1 MKATGIVRR
10 IDHLGR
16 VVVPI
21 SIRRNLR
28 IREGDPLEIFIDRD
42 SGIIF
47 RKYSPFVGL
56 EDFAQMYSDSLYKS
70 SGQIAFITDKD
81 AIIAVSGAS
90 KKEFMYKSIGD
101 IVEKV
106 MNERRIF
113 CHNGSEEKETG
124 LSFLA
129 DDEESTFSSI
139 LIAPIIS
146 GSEPVGSVVLCSME
160 PGVKMGEVEIKLAAT
175 ATEFLGRHVSQ

>member
-1 MKATGIVRR
+1 MGR

-28 IREGDPLEIFIDRD
+28 IREGDPLEIFIDKD

-47 RKYSPFVGL
+47 KKYSPLVGL
-56 EDFAQMYSDSLYKS
+56 EDFAQMYADSLYKS
-70 SGQIAFITDKD
+70 SGQLTFITDKE
-81 AIIAVSGAS
+81 AIIAVSGTS
-90 KKEFMYKSIGD
+90 KKEFMYKSLGD

-113 CHNGSEEKETG
+113 CHNGSVEQC
-124 LSFLA
+124 LNFL
-129 DDEESTFSSI
+129 DDEEGRFSSI

-146 GSEPVGSVVLCSME
+146 GSEPVGSVILCSME
-160 PGVKMGEVEIKLAAT
+160 PGVEMGEVEIKLAAT
-175 ATEFLGRHVSQ
+175 ATEFLGRHISQ

>member
-28 IREGDPLEIFIDRD
+28 IREGDPLEIFIDKD

-47 RKYSPFVGL
+47 KKYSPMVGL
-56 EDFAQMYSDSLYKS
+56 EDFAQMYADSLFKS
-70 SGQIAFITDKD
+70 SSHIAFVTDRD
-81 AIIAVSGAS
+81 AIIAVAGAS
-90 KKEFMYKSIGD
+90 KKEFMYKSLGEMA
-101 IVEKV
+101 EKV

-113 CHNGSEEKETG
+113 CRNSSEDQETG
-124 LSFLA
+124 LNFL
-129 DDEESTFSSI
+129 DEEEGRFSAI

-146 GSEPVGSVVLCSME
+146 GSEPVGSVILCSTE
-160 PGVKMGEVEIKLAAT
+160 SGVKMGEVEIKLAAT
-175 ATEFLGRHVSQ
+175 ATEFLGRQLNQ